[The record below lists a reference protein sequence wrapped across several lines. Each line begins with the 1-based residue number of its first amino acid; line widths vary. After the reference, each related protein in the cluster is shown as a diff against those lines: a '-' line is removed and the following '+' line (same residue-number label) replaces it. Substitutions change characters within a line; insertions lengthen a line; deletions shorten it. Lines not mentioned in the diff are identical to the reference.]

1 MGMSLEPGA
10 GLGSKSGLFWRVP
23 NMHESDDPRGKEAG
37 DERLQVSDSLSETD
51 PIPPNCAQDT
61 GSICALIPPGGW
73 TGVKPQVVA
82 AVGHGDRPGWVDDLG
97 PVVAESFDSRVRS
110 ARPARYA
117 HG

>member
-73 TGVKPQVVA
+73 AGVELEVIS
-82 AVGHGDRPGWVDDLG
+82 AVGHGDCSVGVNDLG
-97 PVVAESFDSRVRS
+97 PVISQTLDGRVWTT
-110 ARPARYA
+110 
-117 HG
+117 